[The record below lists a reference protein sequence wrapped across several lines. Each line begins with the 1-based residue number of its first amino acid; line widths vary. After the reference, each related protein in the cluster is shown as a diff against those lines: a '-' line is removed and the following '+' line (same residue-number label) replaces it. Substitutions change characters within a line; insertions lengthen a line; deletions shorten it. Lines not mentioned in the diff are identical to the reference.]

1 MIKKT
6 KLCIFYAEYQRFK
19 LPNRTIYL
27 KIVLKK
33 VQFQFAFLV
42 ERQILKHF
50 NFLLEK
56 IQIFITFIFK
66 ITNVVV

>member
-6 KLCIFYAEYQRFK
+6 KLFIFYAEYQRLK

-42 ERQILKHF
+42 ETQILKHF